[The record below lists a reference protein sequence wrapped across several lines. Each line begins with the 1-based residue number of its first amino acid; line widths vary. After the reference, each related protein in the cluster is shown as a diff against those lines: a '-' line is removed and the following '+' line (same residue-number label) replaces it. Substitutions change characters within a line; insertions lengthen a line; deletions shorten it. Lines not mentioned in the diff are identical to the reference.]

1 MKKRLVYLSGMMD
14 GVSIAE
20 GDGWRKIAHKY
31 LEERGMDSYNPYD
44 GTPNDET
51 TTANQVFHKDIYYL
65 EKSDLVLVNLDL
77 PPVIKNK
84 DIPFFTI
91 GEIFLAHR
99 DRKPVI
105 SYTNCLK
112 GRHGYEAIVT
122 RTLPDLESCL
132 EFIIEN
138 Y

>member
-14 GVSIAE
+14 GVTKEE
-20 GDGWRKIAHKY
+20 GDGWRKIAQKY
-31 LEERGMDSYNPYD
+31 LEERGFDSYNPYD
-44 GTPNDET
+44 GTPNCET

-77 PPVIKNK
+77 PATIVNKN
-84 DIPFFTI
+84 IPFFTI
-91 GEIFLAHR
+91 GEMFLAHR

-122 RTLPDLESCL
+122 KTLANLEDCL